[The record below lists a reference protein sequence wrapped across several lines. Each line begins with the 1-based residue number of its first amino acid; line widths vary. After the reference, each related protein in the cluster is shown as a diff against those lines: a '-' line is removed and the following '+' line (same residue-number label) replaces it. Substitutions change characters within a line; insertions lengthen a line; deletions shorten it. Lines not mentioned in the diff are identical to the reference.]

1 VTGSGAPGH
10 AAVTPGFS
18 RWRLSVDRNRLSEI
32 PSMRR
37 TTVKRTLNFDL
48 LHMPALALFAA
59 LLIGA
64 AA

>member
-1 VTGSGAPGH
+1 
-10 AAVTPGFS
+10 
-18 RWRLSVDRNRLSEI
+18 
-32 PSMRR
+32 M
-37 TTVKRTLNFDL
+37 KRTFDFDL

>member
-1 VTGSGAPGH
+1 LIATAFPE
-10 AAVTPGFS
+10 TPS
-18 RWRLSVDRNRLSEI
+18 I
-32 PSMRR
+32 RR
-37 TTVKRTLNFDL
+37 TTVKRTLDFDL